1 MKGFEN
7 LYHEFTDDQGRKYY
21 VFAPGTI
28 PFVRYQQQKE
38 FLRWVEIGQS
48 EDEYRKLNDYG
59 SQALTMGVNGLTTIA
74 KVFQEQEFR
83 INVIRPQLIYQLMAV
98 TIVREDEDPLAYS
111 REIQDEK
118 AKLIEED
125 MSSLSMS
132 DPDKGMEFF
141 FALKPLMPLFLKSP
155 HTREHWQNILRS
167 WEQEENRRKSTNQA
181 LESNV
186 SAILMQI

>member
-38 FLRWVEIGQS
+38 F
-48 EDEYRKLNDYG
+48 
-59 SQALTMGVNGLTTIA
+59 
-74 KVFQEQEFR
+74 VFQEQEFR